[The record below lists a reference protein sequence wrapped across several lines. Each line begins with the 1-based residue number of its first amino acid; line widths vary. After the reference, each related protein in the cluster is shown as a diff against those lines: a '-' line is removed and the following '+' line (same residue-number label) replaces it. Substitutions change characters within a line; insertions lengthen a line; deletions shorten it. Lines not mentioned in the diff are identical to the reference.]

1 MSDEMI
7 DAEEAFERIGQ
18 WIAMTTDVVA
28 ALQSQ
33 VQELQE
39 RCGALEDYRRAA
51 EFLEAEGRRR

>member
-1 MSDEMI
+1 MI